1 MMTAEDDPLPDFPSI
16 VCQLPGI
23 SNPTHLKDKTLTQML
38 MLMHIFS
45 HMHFDIQKPQDLCAP
60 VHILTGQPG
69 ILT

>member
-23 SNPTHLKDKTLTQML
+23 SSPTQLKDQTHTQKL

-45 HMHFDIQKPQDLCAP
+45 HTCFDTQKPQDLCAP